1 MLAEWRTVDTQNYL
15 TTYIMEAVAP
25 NERYGNTGLIR
36 RELLAL
42 VTRRRIVLHTC
53 TLGSWRLFTA
63 DLNLLLSG
71 LSTMHIVQLKLLTM
85 GR

>member
-53 TLGSWRLFTA
+53 TLGS
-63 DLNLLLSG
+63 
-71 LSTMHIVQLKLLTM
+71 
-85 GR
+85 